1 MVAEI
6 LGEEQADGPSSP
18 PQVVI
23 ESDLYT
29 SRPLELLQHRS
40 DHRDGEARRS
50 SCFQNARPQGA
61 HPAKTPAR
69 PGTCVTARVP
79 GTSLGGSGPLRA
91 AAAVSANWLVW
102 ALATS

>member
-1 MVAEI
+1 MEAEI

-29 SRPLELLQHRS
+29 SRPLELLQHRT

-91 AAAVSANWLVW
+91 AAAVSANWLVR